1 MAIFPTITSSTS
13 VFKGIGEGQAFFS
26 DSPAADTLNV
36 AVGGYLVA
44 TDDEAVVLANTQ
56 TTAAMTA
63 AALQSDRRQFCHRA
77 IVRQ

>member
-13 VFKGIGEGQAFFS
+13 VFNNGAGAAFDS

-44 TDDEAVVLANTQ
+44 RT
-56 TTAAMTA
+56 MR
-63 AALQSDRRQFCHRA
+63 QSSSPTPAPGR
-77 IVRQ
+77 